1 MPTLIKRL
9 AVAGASL
16 AVAASLSGC
25 ITAGIV
31 KDLPPEA
38 KRDIVLKVLER
49 CGGSVNF
56 NAGGASG
63 QLGGGANASF
73 QIIGTCPVP
82 EPAAIPQSQLTT
94 ADLATPADD
103 PPN

>member
-1 MPTLIKRL
+1 MRNPLARL
-9 AVAGASL
+9 AIAAAA
-16 AVAASLSGC
+16 AVSLSGC

-31 KDLPPEA
+31 KDLPPDA

-82 EPAAIPQSQLTT
+82 EPKAIPLSQLTP

-103 PPN
+103 PPD